1 MLDELLGEDEDAC
14 VENVAIGA
22 STVAM
27 SRYVNEEIEKV
38 SNGSQIKPVILLD
51 AGQDA
56 GSETVG
62 FALYIIEQ
70 LAACVENKDMIRNFL
85 WIILPSTN
93 PDGQEYSRGSFE
105 RWQKNYRSIMDY
117 EATGVDITRN
127 FDDFF
132 TECFRVENK
141 FSQNYPGPHP
151 NSENETKFITNVMKK
166 YKNGIKTYISFR
178 RNGHAILYPFASRN
192 VTLDNM
198 QKTKTKADEIAK
210 KVNQRAGGIQWFV
223 SQSIYEMNGQPHC
236 GHSVDYAYN
245 KMDIHS
251 SFEMRIFPETD
262 NYIMSKFQSLP
273 KGYDVSLRTGY
284 FSGIREIYNL
294 LESLFHFSV
303 GCWSCAVL
311 VAERACARGGARGR
325 TARYHSVV
333 SRGGG
338 DASSA
343 NSSEHL
349 LS

>member
-1 MLDELLGEDEDAC
+1 MSEKCITAVIVVVLTVLICEERADYCGCKTVRPCYKRMLDELLGEDEDAC
-14 VENVAIGA
+14 IENVAIGA
-22 STVAM
+22 STVTIFLKAISTYCDKFIKLYDIATTYEGKILYEVAM

-38 SNGSQIKPVILLD
+38 TNGSKIKPVILLD

-141 FSQNYPGPHP
+141 FSQNYQGPHP

-166 YKNGIKTYISFR
+166 YKSGIKTYISFR

-192 VTLDNM
+192 VSLDNM
-198 QKTKTKADEIAK
+198 QKTKMKSDEIAK
-210 KVNQRAGGIQWFV
+210 K
-223 SQSIYEMNGQPHC
+223 
-236 GHSVDYAYN
+236 
-245 KMDIHS
+245 
-251 SFEMRIFPETD
+251 
-262 NYIMSKFQSLP
+262 
-273 KGYDVSLRTGY
+273 
-284 FSGIREIYNL
+284 
-294 LESLFHFSV
+294 ESLFHFSV
-303 GCWSCAVL
+303 GCWSCAVM

-343 NSSEHL
+343 NSSQHL
-349 LS
+349 QS